1 LNYSDSSKYRFF
13 EIFRGE
19 TSKRKSSFIMM
30 KFLLF
35 ATMIALIIDGNCGQK
50 QRPTKDRLA
59 QAPLRPPTKDRSARA
74 PLRPPTKDRS
84 APAPQST
91 STSDRSE
98 AVIMSGFA
106 EVNGWT
112 FYKIKTRGHMTNF
125 NVKKTCAKNNLI
137 TPCYTG
143 TYDAF
148 NGDDC
153 QVVFNKNVTE
163 DADTFQYLSIEICGD
178 REFGNC
184 VELQDTFINKENWVG
199 ESACGAL
206 AESPS
211 ECAYGELYENHYS
224 LCVSN
229 NAAEIEEGTGGN
241 STDVAR

>member
-1 LNYSDSSKYRFF
+1 
-13 EIFRGE
+13 
-19 TSKRKSSFIMM
+19 MM

-35 ATMIALIIDGNCGQK
+35 AIISALVIDGNCGQK
-50 QRPTKDRLA
+50 QRPTKDR
-59 QAPLRPPTKDRSARA
+59 SARA
-74 PLRPPTKDRS
+74 PQKQRPTKDRS
-84 APAPQST
+84 APAPLRQPTKDRSALRPPT
-91 STSDRSE
+91 KDRSVPAPQVTVEDRSE

-224 LCVSN
+224 LCVS
-229 NAAEIEEGTGGN
+229 
-241 STDVAR
+241 SK

>member
-1 LNYSDSSKYRFF
+1 
-13 EIFRGE
+13 
-19 TSKRKSSFIMM
+19 MM

-35 ATMIALIIDGNCGQK
+35 AIMIALVIDGNCGQK
-50 QRPTKDRLA
+50 QRPTKDRSA
-59 QAPLRPPTKDRSARA
+59 RAPQRPTKDRSAPA
-74 PLRPPTKDRS
+74 PQRPTKDRS
-84 APAPQST
+84 DPAPQST

-224 LCVSN
+224 LCVS
-229 NAAEIEEGTGGN
+229 
-241 STDVAR
+241 SK

>member
-1 LNYSDSSKYRFF
+1 
-13 EIFRGE
+13 
-19 TSKRKSSFIMM
+19 
-30 KFLLF
+30 
-35 ATMIALIIDGNCGQK
+35 MIALVIDGNCGQK
-50 QRPTKDRLA
+50 QRPTKDR
-59 QAPLRPPTKDRSARA
+59 SARA
-74 PLRPPTKDRS
+74 PQRPTKDRS
-84 APAPQST
+84 APAPQRPQTKDRSAATPQST

-211 ECAYGELYENHYS
+211 ECAYGELYENYYS
-224 LCVSN
+224 LCVS
-229 NAAEIEEGTGGN
+229 
-241 STDVAR
+241 SK

>member
-1 LNYSDSSKYRFF
+1 
-13 EIFRGE
+13 
-19 TSKRKSSFIMM
+19 
-30 KFLLF
+30 
-35 ATMIALIIDGNCGQK
+35 MIALVIDGNCGQK
-50 QRPTKDRLA
+50 QRPTKDRSA
-59 QAPLRPPTKDRSARA
+59 RAPQRPTKDRSAPA
-74 PLRPPTKDRS
+74 PQRPTKDRS
-84 APAPQST
+84 DPAPQST

-206 AESPS
+206 AEKPS

-224 LCVSN
+224 LCVS
-229 NAAEIEEGTGGN
+229 
-241 STDVAR
+241 SK

>member
-1 LNYSDSSKYRFF
+1 
-13 EIFRGE
+13 
-19 TSKRKSSFIMM
+19 M

-224 LCVSN
+224 LCVS
-229 NAAEIEEGTGGN
+229 GK
-241 STDVAR
+241 

>member
-1 LNYSDSSKYRFF
+1 
-13 EIFRGE
+13 
-19 TSKRKSSFIMM
+19 MM

-35 ATMIALIIDGNCGQK
+35 AIMIALVIDGNCGQK
-50 QRPTKDRLA
+50 QRPTKDRSA
-59 QAPLRPPTKDRSARA
+59 RAPQKPTKDRSASAPLRPPTKDRSAA
-74 PLRPPTKDRS
+74 
-84 APAPQST
+84 APQST

-224 LCVSN
+224 LCVS
-229 NAAEIEEGTGGN
+229 
-241 STDVAR
+241 SK